1 MRQKFNTHAT
11 HTFFIQHQVYLEPT
25 PLPLSGDVILEIG
38 SGKGD
43 FICQYAK
50 DHPEKTCIAV
60 EINKHVCYY
69 IALKKE
75 TYALDNLIII
85 LDDAARLD
93 QYIQNDSIQTLYLQ
107 FSDPWPKA
115 KHHKRRLTYPKKLDL
130 YGKLLKKDG
139 TLIFKT
145 DHKKLYIESSFY
157 VQNKFKNCIFDDDA
171 HAGEYMTEYE
181 RKKRP
186 LGPIY
191 QIQAGGYDETL

>member
-1 MRQKFNTHAT
+1 MRQKFNKHAT
-11 HTFFIQHQVYLEPT
+11 DAFFKAHQVYTKPT

-50 DHPEKTCIAV
+50 EHPEKTFIAV
-60 EINKHVCYY
+60 EMNRHVCYY
-69 IALKKE
+69 IAIKKE
-75 TYALDNLIII
+75 AMALENLHII
-85 LDDAARLD
+85 LDDAIHLD
-93 QYIQNDSIQTLYLQ
+93 QYIEKHQIQTLYLQ

-115 KHHKRRLTYPKKLDL
+115 KHHKRRLTYPTKLDL

-139 TLIFKT
+139 LLIFRT
-145 DHKKLYIESSFY
+145 DHQKLYIESCFY
-157 VQNKFKNCIFDDDA
+157 MQSKFKKVEFDDDVKPMT
-171 HAGEYMTEYE
+171 YMTEYE

-191 QIQAGGYDETL
+191 EIRAGVYDETL